1 MNLGR
6 NLACFVLII
15 ILSFALPRIIPGN
28 PLSLAEGDMH
38 ILNMNLPE
46 DTYNVFKEYYAPEKT
61 LGEQFIIYIRHL
73 SKLDLGY
80 SFYYRMPV
88 SRLIA
93 GRIGWTIFLSISSIV
108 ISSLIGIPL
117 GLNRAIKKKKTDN
130 LILGF
135 FSSIQALPS
144 FLVAILFQLIFCFR
158 IKIFPSSGAY
168 TPGMDPFS
176 EGFIKDVLFH
186 STVPLMTLVFLEVP
200 SIFLLVYNTT
210 SNIKDENYVK
220 TAYYLNID
228 EKRIKYDYILHNSLP
243 EILSKI
249 NIQFLYAI
257 SGTLFVES
265 VFSYPG
271 MGSLLKVATTS
282 SDYPLLQG
290 ILLVVGIYGL
300 IVNMVFKLLIKKVN
314 PRF

>member
-46 DTYNVFKEYYAPEKT
+46 DTYNVFKAYYAPEKSI
-61 LGEQFIIYIRHL
+61 GEQFMIYIRHL

-93 GRIGWTIFLSISSIV
+93 GRIGWTIFLSVSSIIISSF
-108 ISSLIGIPL
+108 IGIPL
-117 GLNRAIKKKKTDN
+117 GLNRAVKSGRAN
-130 LILGF
+130 SFVLGF

-144 FLVAILFQLIFCFR
+144 FLAAVLFQLIFCFR

-176 EGFIKDVLFH
+176 KGFIMDVFFH
-186 STVPLMTLVFLEVP
+186 STVPLMTLIFLEVP
-200 SIFLLVYNTT
+200 SIFLLTYNTA

-265 VFSYPG
+265 FFSYPG
-271 MGSLLKVATTS
+271 MGGLLKVATTS

-290 ILLVVGIYGL
+290 MLLVVGVYGL
-300 IVNMVFKLLIKKVN
+300 AVNMVFKLLTKKVN